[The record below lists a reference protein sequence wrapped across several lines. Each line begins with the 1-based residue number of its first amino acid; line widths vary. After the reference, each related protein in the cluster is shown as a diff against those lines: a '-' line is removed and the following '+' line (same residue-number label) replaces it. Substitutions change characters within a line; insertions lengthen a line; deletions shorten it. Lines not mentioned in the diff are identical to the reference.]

1 MRVLESVARRHPGST
16 VGMLLKL
23 ELSAKKS
30 VGLLLQAMLSFL
42 ANAKA

>member
-1 MRVLESVARRHPGST
+1 MGVLQSVASRHPGSA
-16 VGMLLKL
+16 VDVLLKL
-23 ELSAKKS
+23 KLPAKNS

>member
-1 MRVLESVARRHPGST
+1 MGVLQSVARRHPGST
-16 VGMLLKL
+16 ADVLLRP
-23 ELSAKKS
+23 ELTAKNR